1 MDSSLATVFW
11 SDAGIAGLVV
21 VLIIFKV
28 LVPGWYAKQLEH
40 QNELLTSTAEKAVAE
55 LQLANQ
61 LILELRAIAVQR
73 AGVVPTGG
81 GAGAATSLAPP
92 SP

>member
-28 LVPGWYAKQLEH
+28 LVPGWYAKGLEK
-40 QNELLTSTAEKAVAE
+40 QNELLSATAERAVNE
-55 LQLANQ
+55 LAMRNQ
-61 LILELRAIAVQR
+61 LILELRSIAVQR
-73 AGVVPTGG
+73 AADAGG
-81 GAGAATSLAPP
+81 NTHAAAPVAPP
-92 SP
+92 GP